1 MNQRSDDIDTVPH
14 DLDAYLSRR
23 PASRAE
29 MRQATLCRH
38 WKAIKAQGITASQF
52 IAFLQPLADLDG
64 ITVSYMGGDDAREET
79 QPRERTLSFA
89 LNEEGHVR
97 IESNFAELKDLFR
110 DL

>member
-1 MNQRSDDIDTVPH
+1 MTQRSDAIDTLPH
-14 DLDAYLSRR
+14 DLDAYPPRR

-64 ITVSYMGGDDAREET
+64 ITVSYLCGDDTREA
-79 QPRERTLSFA
+79 QPRERMPSFA
-89 LNEEGHVR
+89 LNEDGRVW